1 VASKRAGLFDGDGW
15 YERVASAV
23 APLLPER
30 ERLDL
35 RAQYVVRDRDTRRRW
50 VQVFANGRLQEL
62 RAGEVTDPDLV
73 IEWDAGGALD
83 VLGGRVS
90 GTEALAVTTVATAT
104 PSGAYRGAPPPLDIV
119 GRPELEELPK
129 MPDAS
134 VTVQHHLRGGPF
146 GDVDCYQLF
155 VDGRL
160 DRVEL
165 GALPEPDVEVEVP
178 YRAHVRLRQGEI
190 AALDALQEG
199 RIAGAM
205 GSLALYAGLLESE
218 PFQRAQRACAHE
230 TGLVLATLGDINGTP
245 GYREAVAAVTLA
257 MEEA

>member
-1 VASKRAGLFDGDGW
+1 MLTGLFDRDDW
-15 YERVASAV
+15 YERVADAV
-23 APLLPER
+23 APILPER
-30 ERLDL
+30 EGLDL
-35 RAQYVVRDRDTRRRW
+35 RVQYDVLDGDARHRW
-50 VQVFANGRLQEL
+50 VQAFGNGRLQES
-62 RAGEVTDPDLV
+62 RAGDVADPDLE

-83 VLGGRVS
+83 VLCGRVS
-90 GTEALAVTTVATAT
+90 GTEALAVTIVAAPT
-104 PSGAYRGAPPPLDIV
+104 PNGGYRGAPPPMDIV
-119 GRPELEELPK
+119 GRPELEDLPK

-134 VTVQHHLRGGPF
+134 VSVQHHLRGGPF

-165 GALPEPDVEVEVP
+165 GTLPEPDVEVEVP

-230 TGLVLATLGDINGTP
+230 MGLVLATLGDINGTP

-257 MEEA
+257 MEQA